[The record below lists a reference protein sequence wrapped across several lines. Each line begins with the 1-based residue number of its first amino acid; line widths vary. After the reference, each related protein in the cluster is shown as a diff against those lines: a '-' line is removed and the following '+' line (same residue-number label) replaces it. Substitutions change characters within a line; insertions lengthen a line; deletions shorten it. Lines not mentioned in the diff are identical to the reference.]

1 MRFYCKNI
9 AYCYFR
15 EYTES
20 LLREKDKVIL
30 FEDNEK
36 VIIEDDNI
44 SNIFLSFIPPYENIE
59 LNYKN
64 NNKINLFYLNTEQA
78 TRVNVKYFV
87 LNNLSILNKFKEKYN
102 DNVNVG
108 IIDYSNQNIKL
119 LQDMNFLDMNF
130 LDSREMHEI
139 HYIPYQFNEN
149 ENNKLKQFLKS
160 SKKIDIAYCGTDSKY
175 RYDILNKIEKKYMG
189 INICSGFSDD
199 RDSKI
204 AESKVLINIH
214 FEKSY
219 NIYESIRCDRW
230 IFAGHLVLSESTID
244 DKLIDL
250 IDCMIMCKGEDM
262 TEHAEKIIKK
272 YDIYKK
278 LYIINKT
285 LIRNQVIQKR
295 KELYDDFRSKF
306 N

>member
-1 MRFYCKNI
+1 MRFYCRSKV
-9 AYCYFR
+9 YCYFR
-15 EYTES
+15 EYVES
-20 LLREKDKVIL
+20 LLRGKDKVIL

-59 LNYKN
+59 LNYIH
-64 NNKINLFYLNTEQA
+64 NNKINIFYLNTEQA
-78 TRVNVKYFV
+78 TRENVKHFI

-102 DNVNVG
+102 DNVNIG

-119 LQDMNFLDMNF
+119 LQDMKF
-130 LDSREMHEI
+130 LDSYEM
-139 HYIPYQFNEN
+139 HYIPYQFNEK
-149 ENNKLKQFLKS
+149 ENNKLKTFLKS
-160 SKKIDIAYCGTDSKY
+160 NKNTDVAYCGTDSQY
-175 RYDILNKIEKKYMG
+175 RYDILNKIEKKNIG
-189 INICSGFSDD
+189 VNICTGFFDD

-204 AESKVLINIH
+204 SQSKVLINIH

-230 IFAGHLVLSESTID
+230 IFAGHLVLSETTVD

-250 IDCMIMCKGEDM
+250 KDCIVICKGEDM
-262 TEHAEKIIKK
+262 PEYAEKIIKK

-278 LYIINKT
+278 LYIINKIN
-285 LIRNQVIQKR
+285 IRNQVIQKR
-295 KELYDDFRSKF
+295 KELYDNFRSKF